1 MAYLKKLISH
11 RGILFMAVY
20 ALIRVST
27 EEQDETRQVIEMTKL
42 GIKKKI
48 SLLKRKAE
56 KVQ

>member
-1 MAYLKKLISH
+1 
-11 RGILFMAVY
+11 MAVY